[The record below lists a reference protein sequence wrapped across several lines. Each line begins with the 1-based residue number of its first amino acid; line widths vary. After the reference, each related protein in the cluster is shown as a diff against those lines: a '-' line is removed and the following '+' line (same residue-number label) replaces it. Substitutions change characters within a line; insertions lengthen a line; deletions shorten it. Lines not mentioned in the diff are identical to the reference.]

1 MKFKEVGFRAV
12 YHNFCLIEFNR
23 SLEKFIRKYPNTE
36 HANGVLAYGYYDS
49 ITGLTFEILAAAI
62 IEPDGYYYNEGF
74 PDTYLKVRIADLGD
88 TDFYVISDED
98 GKISERFADKLD
110 MVKHYDSKK
119 SYLKNIHQILNDA
132 VERFKTIKTESNLL
146 DVLEILRD
154 CHVWIPCT
162 AIMSGVDGDMIKKMV
177 EDAGDDIK
185 SLEGME
191 FTTKDQV
198 RLIPDIL
205 QNGDAFFFPIFSTAE
220 EMGDY
225 GRNFSKVEKH
235 VLEAISLARN
245 NDKNLAGIVLDAFSN
260 PFVIDAKLFDLVES
274 MKSRIEKS

>member
-1 MKFKEVGFRAV
+1 MKFNEVGFRAV
-12 YHNFCLIEFNR
+12 YHNFCLIKFNH

-49 ITGLTFEILAAAI
+49 STGLTFEILAAAI

-88 TDFYVISDED
+88 TDFYIISDDD

-119 SYLKNIHQILNDA
+119 SYLKNINQILNDA

-162 AIMSGVDGDMIKKMV
+162 AIMSGIDGDMIKKMV

-205 QNGDAFFFPIFSTAE
+205 QNGDALYFPIFSTAE

-235 VLEAISLARN
+235 MLEAISLARN

-274 MKSRIEKS
+274 MKSRIEKT